1 MLMKIYLDT
10 CALNRLTD
18 DQTQPRILAE
28 AKALERIL
36 DMVSSGKV
44 RWISSS
50 AVRAELHRNPDGAKR
65 EVSLA
70 LFAFASDF
78 VEPDQATHH
87 RASTLAA
94 EGYGPFDALHLAL
107 AEEAGAD
114 ALLTVDDRFI
124 GLAARTRP
132 AVLPSVSNPV
142 DWLNRRTLW
151 LPPQQSTK

>member
-50 AVRAELHRNPDGAKR
+50 AVRAELHRK
-65 EVSLA
+65 S
-70 LFAFASDF
+70 
-78 VEPDQATHH
+78 
-87 RASTLAA
+87 
-94 EGYGPFDALHLAL
+94 
-107 AEEAGAD
+107 
-114 ALLTVDDRFI
+114 
-124 GLAARTRP
+124 
-132 AVLPSVSNPV
+132 
-142 DWLNRRTLW
+142 
-151 LPPQQSTK
+151 